1 MTNKD
6 VLIIVVVSTWLIGVL
21 ITGLLALIFKD
32 KFKNFKEQNILI
44 QSQLKQESSNF
55 KLKEVEINFKLPKEE
70 KCFFYEK
77 NINLF
82 KVKLNNKKAKQN
94 YKKELKESKLNCSIY
109 VTNKRIMI
117 QLNDQYFQYYIKNTL
132 YCNYLLVY
140 FKRNWLNSIQLEINE
155 DKYIILSQ
163 NFNLLLTVKEL
174 NKKEK

>member
-6 VLIIVVVSTWLIGVL
+6 VLIIIIVSTWLIGVI

-44 QSQLKQESSNF
+44 QSQLKQEKSDF
-55 KLKEVEINFKLPKEE
+55 KLKEVNINFELPKEE
-70 KCFFYEK
+70 KCFFYEN

-82 KVKLNNKKAKQN
+82 KVKLNNKTSKQN
-94 YKKELKESKLNCSIY
+94 YKKELKESNLICSIY

-117 QLNDQYFQYYIKNTL
+117 QLNDQYFQYNIENII

-140 FKRNWLNSIQLEINE
+140 FKKTWLNSIQLEISE
-155 DKYIILSQ
+155 DKYIVI
-163 NFNLLLTVKEL
+163 NKKFDLLLTVKEL
-174 NKKEK
+174 CKKEK